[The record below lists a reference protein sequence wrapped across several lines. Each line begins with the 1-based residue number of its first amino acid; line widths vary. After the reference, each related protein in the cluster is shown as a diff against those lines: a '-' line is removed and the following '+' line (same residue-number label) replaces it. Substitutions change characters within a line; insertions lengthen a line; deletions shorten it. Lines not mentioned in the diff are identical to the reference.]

1 MDSPF
6 IFDKSVTGK
15 SFAGRRSDCNTLSG
29 IVTHGQNVAI
39 WGPPK
44 SGKMS
49 IVRQT
54 LFNLRTTGHTPVLC
68 EVDLMNIR
76 TPESFLR
83 RFAGNVIKSVAAA
96 PEEMAEITST
106 FLGNTS
112 LAFDE
117 NLYSETGDIF
127 QGSFPLSEDE
137 CREIVELPY
146 RVAGYKNTDVIV
158 VIREFQ
164 NIDTDEGYKVLRAMQ
179 DVMGAH
185 KDAPAPY
192 CSFVLLGSR
201 VNAMEGIFNRR
212 KLFWNVVERLE
223 LSTLTSTEIA
233 EYVMRGFSMGG
244 KVIDRELVQGVCNLF
259 RNNVWHI
266 NHFFFICDCLSKGYI
281 SEITFR
287 DALSCMIS
295 VHEPEYQRIMDDL
308 TTFQVKFLKAVIDGV
323 VKFST
328 TEVIEKYALNS
339 SANVKRLKDALMKK
353 EVIRFND
360 RDEPEIMDPLF
371 EYWLRQ
377 FYFGTLKK

>member
-15 SFAGRRSDCNTLSG
+15 SFAGRRGDCNTLSG
-29 IVTHGQNVAI
+29 MLSHGQNVVI

-49 IVRQT
+49 VVRQT
-54 LFNLRTTGHTPVLC
+54 LFNLRTSGHTPVLC
-68 EVDLMNIR
+68 EVDLLNIR
-76 TPESFLR
+76 TPEAFLR

-96 PEEMAEITST
+96 PGEMGEISSA
-106 FLGNTS
+106 FLGDTS

-117 NLYSETGDIF
+117 NLYLETGELF
-127 QGSFPLSEDE
+127 QGSFPLSEE
-137 CREIVELPY
+137 ESREIIELPY
-146 RVAGYKNTDVIV
+146 RLAESRKTDVIV

-164 NIDTDEGYKVLRAMQ
+164 NIGTDEGDRILRVMQ
-179 DVMGAH
+179 DVLASH

-201 VNAMEGIFNRR
+201 VNAMADIFSRR
-212 KLFWNVVERLE
+212 KLFWNVVERLA
-223 LSTLTSTEIA
+223 LSPLTSTEIA

-281 SEITFR
+281 SEITFK
-287 DALSCMIS
+287 DALSCMVS

-308 TTFQVKFLKAVIDGV
+308 TSFQIRFLKAVLDGV

-328 TEVIEKYALNS
+328 TDVIEKYALNS
-339 SANVKRLKDALMKK
+339 SANVKRVKDALMKK
-353 EVIRFND
+353 EVIFYND
-360 RDEPEIMDPLF
+360 KDEPEIMDPLY

-377 FYFGTLKK
+377 FYFGVSRK